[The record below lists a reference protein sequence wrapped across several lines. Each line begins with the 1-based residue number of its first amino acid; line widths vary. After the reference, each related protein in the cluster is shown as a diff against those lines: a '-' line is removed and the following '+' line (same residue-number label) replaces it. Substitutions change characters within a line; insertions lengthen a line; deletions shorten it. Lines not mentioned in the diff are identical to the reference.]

1 MTVTVGEQGA
11 RDSFGAW
18 LGLTARSWRAEIDR
32 RMASHGLTEAR
43 WLVLLRLSR
52 APGPLTQ
59 KALAAAVGVQG
70 PTLVRTLDWL
80 EAEGLIERRADPQD
94 RRCNRLH
101 LTAAGRERIAG
112 LAAFKAQ
119 LAEELFDNISE
130 AALEQMLRTLDQLH
144 RNIKSVTAGE
154 AELPRPRKVVTA

>member
-1 MTVTVGEQGA
+1 MKNSDIR
-11 RDSFGAW
+11 RDA
-18 LGLTARSWRAEIDR
+18 GLRIIETSR
-32 RMASHGLTEAR
+32 
-43 WLVLLRLSR
+43 LLRSLVEQRLKPYGMTR
-52 APGPLTQ
+52 AQYAT
-59 KALAAAVGVQG
+59 LARLDRQDGLVQSELADMLEVQ
-70 PTLVRTLDWL
+70 PIAMVRLADHL

-154 AELPRPRKVVTA
+154 AELPRSRKVVTA